1 MRRRNLTCQTAALLG
16 AAGILLT
23 VYVILA
29 IDASHH
35 QFLPLD
41 RNVREWVQPIR
52 SGGLDLSMETVS
64 LLGAPAGLVPLILI
78 ASAVLWRASRRWALL
93 LPILMAGTGALQLA
107 GKWAADRPR
116 PNAAPWGFP
125 SGHVL
130 SLVVFFGVM
139 AFLLITLS
147 ERRRRVRVLAC
158 FSCGAVVG
166 LVAVS
171 RIYLDMHW
179 LSDVIGGFTL
189 GSAYLLIALWASQL
203 IFAARPAAAVA
214 ELGRGNP
221 ARLTTPRSDRAWWI
235 AIGNGGSGHD
245 DHRDARDV
253 EGRQRAGMGR
263 GHARTARL
271 GERAAGLDLHS
282 ASDPERWDEQARH
295 HRYVGDSRRLGGL
308 AQGSSVRRDARATGR
323 TRSGPEAGMVA

>member
-1 MRRRNLTCQTAALLG
+1 M
-16 AAGILLT
+16 
-23 VYVILA
+23 ILA

-130 SLVVFFGVM
+130 SLVVFFGVT

-203 IFAARPAAAVA
+203 IFAARPAVAVAKPAEAIPPADNAGVGSGVVIEVMMIRKLAAGGYRLYSRKKDPKTGSVAISGPSPHARRQRSTSARCSISSGTDRRSRGGDVATAAVTG
-214 ELGRGNP
+214 LPGSF
-221 ARLTTPRSDRAWWI
+221 RLTPE
-235 AIGNGGSGHD
+235 NGGK
-245 DHRDARDV
+245 
-253 EGRQRAGMGR
+253 
-263 GHARTARL
+263 
-271 GERAAGLDLHS
+271 
-282 ASDPERWDEQARH
+282 
-295 HRYVGDSRRLGGL
+295 
-308 AQGSSVRRDARATGR
+308 
-323 TRSGPEAGMVA
+323 GP

>member
-1 MRRRNLTCQTAALLG
+1 MTRRNLTCQAAAFLG
-16 AAGILLT
+16 AAGILLA

-41 RNVREWVQPIR
+41 RSVREWVQPIR

-64 LLGAPAGLVPLILI
+64 LLGEPAGLVPLILV

-130 SLVVFFGVM
+130 SLVVFFGVT

-147 ERRRRVRVLAC
+147 EHRRRLRVLAC

-203 IFAARPAAAVA
+203 IFTARPAAAVA
-214 ELGRGNP
+214 KP
-221 ARLTTPRSDRAWWI
+221 AE
-235 AIGNGGSGHD
+235 AIPP
-245 DHRDARDV
+245 A
-253 EGRQRAGMGR
+253 
-263 GHARTARL
+263 
-271 GERAAGLDLHS
+271 
-282 ASDPERWDEQARH
+282 
-295 HRYVGDSRRLGGL
+295 
-308 AQGSSVRRDARATGR
+308 
-323 TRSGPEAGMVA
+323 